1 MVGTAADSVQR
12 LFAACGLY
20 ACDVNGSDRMDVAAA
35 LRRLNFAVRLALLKV
50 SGSFGTIVYLYFMAC
65 TITAFFDRDPKL
77 TPRKRCRLAML
88 NLVFLRYWH
97 AWIAVKLDANRT

>member
-1 MVGTAADSVQR
+1 
-12 LFAACGLY
+12 
-20 ACDVNGSDRMDVAAA
+20 
-35 LRRLNFAVRLALLKV
+35 
-50 SGSFGTIVYLYFMAC
+50 MAC

-97 AWIAVKLDANRT
+97 AWIAVTNSPSYNFISVQTYYIVHHIYHHGPCGAAAGPDVWLEPPPPPPA